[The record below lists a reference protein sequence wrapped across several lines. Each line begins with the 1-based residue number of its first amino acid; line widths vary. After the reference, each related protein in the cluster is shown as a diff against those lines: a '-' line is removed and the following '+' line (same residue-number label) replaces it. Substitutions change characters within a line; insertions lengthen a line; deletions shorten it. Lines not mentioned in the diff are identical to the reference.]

1 MKNKTISPRNSQ
13 EIILDTEDTNT
24 LVKGVTKILLEKY
37 KPKAIC
43 NLENLSDSKFQKRVA

>member
-1 MKNKTISPRNSQ
+1 MKNKTISPRNSE
-13 EIILDTEDTNT
+13 EIILENEDTNT

-37 KPKAIC
+37 KPKVIC